1 MRLLTMRRSLRS
13 AVFVGLMG
21 ALGVSGATVGMAGAR
36 ATPSSTSYANA
47 VVGTIDSAASE
58 ASLPT
63 TSQADA
69 RVAQHLQVNRRAT
82 RALAGTASA
91 QVTGSSVSSL
101 NGPGGGV
108 PVSFNGTSSLD
119 SAITNFGA
127 EFEPPD
133 QGLCAGNG
141 FVLEPVN
148 SAYRIYR
155 PVGTTANSIAGPF
168 NVNNLYHESPR
179 AFTSDPRC
187 YFDRSTNT
195 WFAIILFIA
204 SSTSGR
210 FGNSSS
216 LDIAV
221 NPSGDPTTDW
231 TNYHIDTS
239 DLSGNGCPCFG
250 DQPLLGIDA
259 TNLYVS
265 TNEFSINGP
274 QFNGAQIYAFSK
286 TDLVASAHSV
296 HFAHFSNLSNSDGSV
311 AASVQPAITNGP
323 ANAEYFMDSLDPT
336 GNGDNRI
343 GVWALTNQGAVA
355 LGQSPTLSRI
365 LITSEPYASPPNAV
379 QKGSSSLL
387 VTNDDRMQQVQFING
402 SLWGELSTALSIH
415 GDTAQRSAAAWFQV
429 QPQLSGTQVGN
440 AAIVRQGYAAVLGK
454 YLLYPALQADS
465 RGNAAMVFTLS
476 SSQDYGSAAYAAL
489 ARGQSSFGDVH
500 IVAAGTG
507 PHDPDATRWGDYSW
521 AQLDPVQDSVWLST
535 EYIPPVSSQ
544 TPDGNNNWGTEVFQ
558 LNLGGD

>member
-13 AVFVGLMG
+13 AVFVGLMV
-21 ALGVSGATVGMAGAR
+21 ALGLSGAMAGVA

-47 VVGTIDSAASE
+47 VVGTIDSAASN

-69 RVAQHLQVNRRAT
+69 RAGQHLQVNRRAT

-91 QVTGSSVSSL
+91 QVTGSSVSSSD
-101 NGPGGGV
+101 GAGGRV

-148 SAYRIYR
+148 SAFRIFR
-155 PVGTTANSIAGPF
+155 TDGTSIAGPF

-187 YFDRSTNT
+187 YFDKSTNT
-195 WFAIILFIA
+195 WFAIVLFIA
-204 SSTSGR
+204 SSVSGK

-221 NPSGDPTTDW
+221 NASGDPTTDW
-231 TNYHIDTS
+231 KPYHIDTS
-239 DLSGNGCPCFG
+239 DLGGNGCPCFG

-259 TNLYVS
+259 TNIYVS

-286 TDLVASAHSV
+286 ADLVALAHSV

-336 GNGDNRI
+336 GNGDSKI

-379 QKGSSSLL
+379 QKGSSTLL
-387 VTNDDRMQQVQFING
+387 VTDDDRMQQVQFING
-402 SLWGELSTALSIH
+402 SLWGALSTALSIP
-415 GDTAQRSAAAWFQV
+415 GDTKRSAAAWFQV

-440 AAIVRQGYAAVLGK
+440 AAIVRQGYVAVSGK

-465 RGNAAMVFTLS
+465 RGNAGMVFTLS

-489 ARGQSSFGDVH
+489 ARGQSSFGSVH

-507 PHDPDATRWGDYSW
+507 PYDPDATRWGDYSW

-535 EYIPPVSSQ
+535 EYVPPVSSQ